1 MGPKN
6 VNAKLGTHVLHGL
19 ACIDLILFAMFTTM
33 SSVMQDPNS
42 VNQRQ
47 KTYSNAGCCA
57 AHAWTAD
64 CEHLIRRML
73 VLEPKKRYTIE
84 QIRRH
89 RWMKAVTGDDSA
101 ASCEPQQPQQ
111 HQQQQ
116 QQQQAS
122 SSSSSSSS
130 GASLH
135 SGAGGDYDE
144 QILKLM
150 QTIGIEPCK
159 TVEVNIR

>member
-1 MGPKN
+1 
-6 VNAKLGTHVLHGL
+6 
-19 ACIDLILFAMFTTM
+19 
-33 SSVMQDPNS
+33 
-42 VNQRQ
+42 
-47 KTYSNAGCCA
+47 
-57 AHAWTAD
+57 
-64 CEHLIRRML
+64 ML

-111 HQQQQ
+111 QQ

-135 SGAGGDYDE
+135 SWAGGDYDE